1 MSTLLTPKWKKW
13 LIPKLVNDI
22 CIWFNEDE
30 FNRTVIKIIQT
41 ESARYKE
48 PFNCLEFRGEYFRFS
63 GGSSTMST
71 CRIGTT
77 SPHFNPM
84 YNLIA
89 NRDSVTECSRELTAY
104 LQNGLA
110 ICHTLECIEQVFPEF
125 IIDKINFVALERLH
139 SKPTDNPKHTKFIE
153 RYAHVVGNIKQQL
166 IINSL
171 VSEPSHA
178 NPNLR

>member
-13 LIPKLVNDI
+13 IVPKLVSDI
-22 CIWFNEDE
+22 CVWFNETE
-30 FNRTVIKIIQT
+30 FNITIIKILQT

-48 PFNCLEFRGEYFRFS
+48 PFNCLEFRGELFRYK

-77 SPHFNPM
+77 SPHFSLM
-84 YNLIA
+84 FNLIA
-89 NRDSVTECSRELTAY
+89 NRDSVKECSRELTAY

-110 ICHTLECIEQVFPEF
+110 MCYTLECVEQVFPEF
-125 IIDKINFVALERLH
+125 ILDKINYLTKERLH
-139 SKPTDNPKHTKFIE
+139 SKPADNPKHIKFIE
-153 RYAHVVGNIKQQL
+153 QYADVVGNIKQQL

-178 NPNLR
+178 KPSLQ